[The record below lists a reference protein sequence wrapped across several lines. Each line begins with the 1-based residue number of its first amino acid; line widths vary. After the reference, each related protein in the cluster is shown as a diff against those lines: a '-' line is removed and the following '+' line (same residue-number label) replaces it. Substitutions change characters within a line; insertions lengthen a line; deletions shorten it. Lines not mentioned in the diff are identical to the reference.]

1 MILQIV
7 LNPETGFE
15 KAQKGGMNKRTRA
28 MLKRRWM
35 ERVLEESQKEQ
46 IEMPWARGKRNRR
59 RMAGRSALTA

>member
-1 MILQIV
+1 
-7 LNPETGFE
+7 
-15 KAQKGGMNKRTRA
+15 